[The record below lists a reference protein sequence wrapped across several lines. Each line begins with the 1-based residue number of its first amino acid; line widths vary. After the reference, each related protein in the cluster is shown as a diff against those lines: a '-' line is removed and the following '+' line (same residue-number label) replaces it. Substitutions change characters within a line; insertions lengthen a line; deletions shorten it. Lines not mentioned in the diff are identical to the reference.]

1 VAHQLNH
8 DSSFIRRKLRAQTRT
23 IKIHRFLLLEW
34 KKSKALQSMVV
45 DRILLMLL
53 LRTLCHNVRVRA
65 SAALQHHHQQQ
76 QPLTTSRRTAGIS
89 LTPCDV
95 LWDSTAR
102 TALQLLRQQRSKRT
116 TQTTATEEDAE
127 PFVTTALYPCCHDDG
142 KDHRFLTLTLV
153 GDKGGKNALDQINQ
167 DRAFIH
173 HRGGEGGSSSANN
186 DPDILLAGVVD
197 GHGAS
202 GHYVAEWIRH
212 SLKQQLF
219 VEPLG
224 SNNTNN
230 NNNIPDFIAHTVKSL
245 DKTVP
250 PRFAYDSGA
259 TLSFLLRVGE
269 TLYFSNTGDSQTFL
283 AAAVLDERN
292 NDLLDVNIVFASE
305 LHKPTARHERQRLEA
320 LGHTIDADEDRV
332 WYAVPNQGLHGM
344 ATSRTIGDHQA
355 GPDTLIPDPDVVQL
369 TIHDV
374 LKNQRMKRQLLSS
387 PNSTIA
393 SPAADQEV
401 CTGDVQS
408 DGSVDT
414 ASCHDVSPPPGE
426 RIHLFVVSA
435 TDGILDYFKPEEMA
449 YQVRLSL

>member
-1 VAHQLNH
+1 
-8 DSSFIRRKLRAQTRT
+8 
-23 IKIHRFLLLEW
+23 
-34 KKSKALQSMVV
+34 MVV

-53 LRTLCHNVRVRA
+53 LRTLCHNVRFRA
-65 SAALQHHHQQQ
+65 TAALQQHHPQQ

-102 TALQLLRQQRSKRT
+102 TALQLLRQRSKRT

-142 KDHRFLTLTLV
+142 KDHRFLTFTLV

-173 HRGGEGGSSSANN
+173 HRGEGGSSSSSSAEN

-219 VEPLG
+219 VEPVLG
-224 SNNTNN
+224 SNNNDTNH
-230 NNNIPDFIAHTVKSL
+230 IPDIIANTVKSL
-245 DKTVP
+245 DKAVP
-250 PRFAYDSGA
+250 SQFAYDSGA

-320 LGHTIDADEDRV
+320 LGHTIDAAEDRV

-355 GPDTLIPDPDVVQL
+355 GPYTLIPDPDVVML

-374 LKNQRMKRQLLSS
+374 LKDQRMKRQLLLS

-393 SPAADQEV
+393 SPAADDQKV

-414 ASCHDVSPPPGE
+414 SSCRDESPPTGE
-426 RIHLFVVSA
+426 RIHLFAVSA

-449 YQVRLSL
+449 YQVRSSS